1 MKNKMLTFN
10 VKTSIKHF
18 IKVQT
23 FFTLLFAINFS
34 ENISPII
41 YNNCTVCH
49 RPGEIGAFLPLT
61 NFNEVYSNRDLIAYA
76 IAGDENLRHGEPIM
90 PPWPPDRSYS
100 TLVGE
105 RYLTENQIHDILEWI
120 SDGAVQG
127 DPSLEFPMPIFPEGS
142 AIGEPDVLLEMEES
156 YFIEGNFEDDYRC
169 FVLDTNFDEDK
180 DIAAIEF
187 RPGNSEAVHHAIL
200 VAVPHGEADDLD
212 EQDPEYGYECF
223 GGFGTQNISDLLGGY
238 APGYVASL
246 FPPGLGQS
254 IPANSDIILQIHYAP
269 LNTDQTDQ
277 SSLNIFFKD
286 EPVERYVQQQ
296 VMVNWWFELPP
307 EEITEVELSIEVSQD
322 ISLIQIFP
330 HCHLLGKSWEIYAL
344 DPMNDTIPI
353 IRINNWDF
361 DWQSFY
367 TPQYMLHI
375 PAGSELYA
383 KCVYDNTSEN
393 PDNPNDPPQTVYWG
407 EGTHDEMFYVP
418 IRFIPYQEGDEYIYL
433 GSDEDNF
440 IDVSFQFGWNIVGL
454 PMEVEDPNYLTI
466 FPDAIENTFFS
477 FDGAYTPDSF
487 MIEGEG
493 YWLRF
498 DSAGNTTITGNTINE
513 LTISL
518 NEGWNL
524 ISGISTPL
532 NISDIQDPDGIII
545 SGTVYGF
552 TSGSYFNTENIE
564 PGKGYWLRA
573 NNSGS
578 IILISE

>member
-1 MKNKMLTFN
+1 MLTFN
-10 VKTSIKHF
+10 VEILIKHF

-49 RPGEIGAFLPLT
+49 RPGEIGAFLQLT

-76 IAGDENLRHGEPIM
+76 ISGDENLRHGEPIM

-100 TLVGE
+100 TLIGE

-120 SDGAVQG
+120 SGGAVQG

-142 AIGEPDVLLEMEES
+142 AIGEPDVLLEMEEL

-212 EQDPEYGYECF
+212 EQDPGYGYECF

-238 APGYVASL
+238 APGYVTSL
-246 FPPGLGQS
+246 FPSGLGQS
-254 IPANSDIILQIHYAP
+254 IPANSDIILQVHYAP

-296 VMVNWWFELPP
+296 EMINWWFELPP
-307 EEITEVELSIEVSQD
+307 EEITEVELSVEVNQD
-322 ISLIQIFP
+322 ISLIQTFP

-367 TPQYMLHI
+367 TPEYMLHI

-407 EGTHDEMFYVP
+407 EGTFDEMFYVP

-433 GSDEDNF
+433 GSDEDNL

-454 PMEVEDPNYLTI
+454 PLEVEDPSYLTV

-477 FDGAYTPDSF
+477 FDGAYTPGSF
-487 MIEGEG
+487 MMEGGG

-498 DSAGNTTITGNTINE
+498 ESAGNTTITGNSINE

-524 ISGISTPL
+524 ISGVSTPS

-545 SGTVYGF
+545 SGTVYEF
-552 TSGSYFNTENIE
+552 NSGSYLNTENIE
-564 PGKGYWLRA
+564 PGKGYWVRA